1 MNSRMSKQNVDDYLQ
16 QGIHGAKEINPD
28 ERRKFL
34 GTLRERVVVALNKPE
49 VRKKQIAPEFKR
61 LLEENKGAQIFLN
74 GNMSY
79 SYYSK
84 YIGLAEEMGVS
95 YKIVTNK
102 EHDSEY
108 GLVLAYDYAIDKE
121 NISLAK
127 TSEPIIEQQPTES
140 KGIVSIVKT
149 LFRRK

>member
-1 MNSRMSKQNVDDYLQ
+1 MSKQSVDDYLQ

-34 GTLRERVVVALNKPE
+34 GTLRERVVVALNKAE
-49 VRKKQIAPEFKR
+49 VRKQQIAPEFKQ
-61 LLEENKGAQIFLN
+61 LLEENKGAQIFIN
-74 GNMSY
+74 GNMNY

-84 YIGLAEEMGVS
+84 YIGIAEEKGVS

-108 GLVLAYDYAIDKE
+108 GLVLAYDHAIDKE
-121 NISLAK
+121 DISLAK
-127 TSEPIIEQQPTES
+127 TPKPIMEQPPRES

-149 LFRRK
+149 LFGRK